1 MNNFGVDSSF
11 QMKPPS
17 RLVETAPL
25 MHDPLTGLY
34 NKFGFVMEG
43 NRLLPL
49 IVAKGNKPSV
59 IVLDLN
65 NYEGIIFRLSY
76 TESME
81 LLKAVGQRLER
92 AFGDNVMLARFDSER
107 FAALITD
114 ASDDLSGL
122 MRALEAPLQVGSV
135 TIHLSITCGIASYP
149 DAADNMDMLIIAA
162 RTARQDAVLTN
173 RTVGHYAIGLRQ
185 RLARRRAIEDGL
197 WACHQGMGMSLMY
210 QPKVEIRT
218 GQVVGVETLLR
229 WCHPELGPVSPV
241 EFIPIAER
249 TETIIPIGEWLTRET
264 LRQMRAWRDSGHDI
278 TVAINVS
285 PVQLTPNGYG
295 PAMLDILIQECARLN
310 LERGKIEL
318 EITEGLLT
326 DATAMAEVRRL
337 AAAGFGI
344 AVDDFGRDHSALSLL
359 VDCPARTLKIDKSFI
374 DNIVGNERQLAVVRF
389 IFELARRLGMQT
401 VVEGVESMQQL
412 ITLAEAGCDYVQ
424 GFFYFRPMTGDQI
437 LSLKHKH

>member
-1 MNNFGVDSSF
+1 MINLNVDDSFPMNLRE
-11 QMKPPS
+11 
-17 RLVETAPL
+17 RLEETAVL
-25 MHDPLTGLY
+25 LHDPLTGLY
-34 NKFGFVMEG
+34 NKFGFVKEG

-49 IVAKGNKPSV
+49 MVANGNHPGV
-59 IVLDLN
+59 VFLELN
-65 NYEGIIFRLSY
+65 NYEGIISRLSY
-76 TESME
+76 TESLE
-81 LLKAVGQRLER
+81 LLNAVRRRLER
-92 AFGDNVMLARFDSER
+92 AFGDSVLLARFDSER

-122 MRALEAPLQVGSV
+122 MRALETPVQVGSV

-162 RTARQDAVLTN
+162 RSARQDAVMSN
-173 RTVGHYAIGLRQ
+173 RPIGHFALDLRQ

-197 WACHQGMGMSLMY
+197 WACRHGEGMSLMY

-218 GQVVGVETLLR
+218 GRVVGVETLLR
-229 WCHPELGPVSPV
+229 WYHPELGPVSPA

-249 TETIIPIGEWLTRET
+249 TQTIMPIGEWLTRET
-264 LRQMRAWRDSGHDI
+264 LRQKRAWRDGGQDI
-278 TVAINVS
+278 TVAINIS

-295 PAMLDILIQECARLN
+295 PAMLDILTQECARLT
-310 LERGKIEL
+310 LDRSKIEL

-326 DATAMAEVRRL
+326 DATAMEEVRRL

-374 DNIVGNERQLAVVRF
+374 DNIVGNERQLAVVHF
-389 IFELARRLGMQT
+389 IVDLARRLGMQT
-401 VVEGVESMQQL
+401 VVEGIESMRQL
-412 ITLAEAGCDYVQ
+412 VTLADAGCDYVQ